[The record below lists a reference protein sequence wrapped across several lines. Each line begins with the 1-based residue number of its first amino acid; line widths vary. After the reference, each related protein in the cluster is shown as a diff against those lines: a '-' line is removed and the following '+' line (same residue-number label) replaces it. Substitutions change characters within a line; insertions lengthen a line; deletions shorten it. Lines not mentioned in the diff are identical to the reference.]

1 MISAKSLKN
10 IPITRRLHSPSTQ
23 DDIHPFEAIPT
34 LTLSDVLTF
43 INPYSQKTLKQ
54 KFEHNFAKYGNI
66 YKFQTPGTKRH
77 QVWICDPSDGQE
89 LLRNDGPMPHIAGFD
104 FFVAYRNKV
113 EG

>member
-1 MISAKSLKN
+1 MISAKSIKKILS
-10 IPITRRLHSPSTQ
+10 TRRFHSPSTQ
-23 DDIHPFEAIPT
+23 DDILPFEAIPT

-54 KFEHNFAKYGNI
+54 KFEYNFAKYGNI

-89 LLRNDGPMPHIAGFD
+89 LLRKDGPMPHISGFD

-113 EG
+113 AG